1 MHLSLRRIVCAAV
14 WVAALAACEPRPP
27 AGQATGALL
36 TAQLLGQ
43 TYLDENRLAD
53 AEAEFAKLVRL
64 APDHPAGY
72 ANLALVQLQ
81 LGRYDRA
88 EEQVRRALRLAA
100 EDPEILLILATTY
113 QLAGRENEAREVLE
127 QMVRRQPADLRALY
141 ALATLYRG
149 RADDA
154 SRRRAAALLE
164 QLVDAAPANVA
175 ARLDLVEVLLYT
187 REPDRAAAHLEEIQR
202 QLPELPREAARAFDR
217 ALLFMRRSDAQGALS
232 PLERFKNLVALAPF
246 YQTKIR
252 DLWGPRGEQV
262 GVPTVTLSPIS
273 IRPRDPRAVLAT
285 LRFQDASAGVGLSA
299 LPPAVAGAALAV
311 GDYDGDGDPDLYAG
325 RDSAAELLRN
335 QSGGF
340 EQQSPPVQ
348 PRDLGTPLA
357 ALFADYD
364 NDGWLDLFATG
375 SRRNGLLRNAGDGRF
390 EDVTAAAGLLG
401 PPQARRAR
409 FLDADHDG
417 DLDLFLAGPGG
428 NRLYRNNLDG
438 TFTDQTSAS
447 GLTRAGSRDAAF
459 GDFDDDGDLDLF
471 VVNERASNALY
482 TNQREGRFEDVAQPS
497 GLATQGGSGAVAVG
511 DYDNDGAL
519 DLFVAG
525 VAGGQHTLYRNRGD
539 GTFEPDWRSRGALRA
554 IEGAAGNDATF
565 FDFDNDG
572 FLDLLFVGQ
581 APAPSGRGLV
591 LFHNDGTGRFEDRS
605 SVLPADIASGRR
617 AVVTDFGDDGDLDLF
632 LMTADG
638 QVRLLRNDGA
648 DANPYL
654 NLRLLGLRTGSGKNN
669 HFGIGAKAELR
680 AGDLYQMRVVTD
692 PTTHFGLG
700 PRLKAD
706 VVRIR
711 WTNGVYQ
718 DLFYPG
724 SDQDLMERQLLKG
737 SCAFLYAWDG
747 TRYAF
752 VTDLMWR
759 SALGMPLGIMAAG
772 GSYGPP
778 GASQEYLRIPG
789 PALQPKDGAYSV
801 QITEELW
808 ETAYVDEVK
817 LLTVDH
823 PDSVEIYVDER
834 FVPPAPPT
842 LRIYQLRRARPP
854 RSAVDDQGTDLLP
867 MLREQDDGYAAMLK
881 PGRYQG
887 TTELHD
893 LILDLGPVPAGD
905 STFLALTG
913 WVFPTDASINLAI
926 SQSKRFTTVPPLLQV
941 PDGDGQ
947 WRTVL
952 PDLGFPA
959 GKNKT
964 VVADLTG
971 KFLSPDHRVRIRTN
985 MEVYWDRIF
994 VAVGGMA
1001 GALTV
1006 TTLEPVWADLHQ
1018 RGFSRMYRKG
1028 GRYGPHWFDYDR
1040 VSRESP
1046 WGPITGAF
1054 TRHGDVLPLLR
1065 QSDDMYVIMA
1075 PGDEVTVRFDAG
1087 RPPALPA
1094 GWRRDFLIYT
1104 DGWIKDAD
1112 LNTATGDRVAP
1123 LPFHAMSRYPYG
1135 TEESYPSDPVHRR
1148 YLAEFNTRTV
1158 GPRGR

>member
-1 MHLSLRRIVCAAV
+1 MPIVCAAV
-14 WVAALAACEPRPP
+14 CAAALLACERPP
-27 AGQATGALL
+27 AGQATSELL
-36 TAQLLGQ
+36 TAQLVGR
-43 TYLDENRLAD
+43 TYLDENRLPE
-53 AEAEFAKLVRL
+53 AEAEFTKLVRL

-72 ANLALVQLQ
+72 ANLALVALQ

-88 EEQVRRALRLAA
+88 EEQARRALRLAP
-100 EDPEILLILATTY
+100 EDPEILLILATTH
-113 QLAGRENEAREVLE
+113 QVAGRENQARDLLE
-127 QMVRRQPADLRALY
+127 QMVQRQPADLRALH
-141 ALATLYRG
+141 ALATLYRA
-149 RADDA
+149 RADDS
-154 SRRRAAALLE
+154 SRQRAAALLE
-164 QLVDAAPANVA
+164 QLVEAAPANVA
-175 ARLDLVEVLLYT
+175 ARLDLAEVLLHN
-187 REPDRAAAHLEEIQR
+187 RQPDRAAMHLEEIQR
-202 QLPELPREAARAFDR
+202 QLPEVPREAQRSFDR
-217 ALLFMRRSDAQGALS
+217 ALLLMRRADAAGALA
-232 PLERFKNLVALAPF
+232 PLERFRGFVALAPF
-246 YQTKIR
+246 YQNKIR

-273 IRPRDPRAVLAT
+273 IRPRGPGAVLAN
-285 LRFQDASAGVGLSA
+285 LRFQDASADLGLTA
-299 LPPAVAGAALAV
+299 LAPAIAGAALAV

-325 RDSAAELLRN
+325 RDSGAVWLRN
-335 QSGGF
+335 QSGRF
-340 EQQSPPVQ
+340 EDQMPPAL
-348 PRDLGTPLA
+348 PRDLGAPLA
-357 ALFADYD
+357 AIFADHD
-364 NDGWLDLFATG
+364 NDGRLDLFVTG
-375 SRRNGLLRNAGDGRF
+375 LRRNALLRNAGDGRF
-390 EDVTAAAGLLG
+390 EDRTGPAGLSG
-401 PPQARRAR
+401 PPGGHRAL

-417 DLDLFLAGPGG
+417 DLDLFLAVPGG

-438 TFTDQTSAS
+438 TFSDQTAAS
-447 GLTRAGSRDAAF
+447 GLAGAASRDAAF

-471 VVNERASNALY
+471 VVNQRASNALY
-482 TNQREGRFEDVAQPS
+482 TNQRAGRFADVAQTS
-497 GLATQGGSGAVAVG
+497 GLVTQGGSGAVAAG

-525 VAGGQHTLYRNRGD
+525 GAGGQHTLYRNRGD
-539 GTFEPDWRSRGALRA
+539 GTFAPDLRSRGALRA
-554 IEGAAGNDATF
+554 LEAVAGHDAAF

-572 FLDLLFVGQ
+572 FLDLLFVGE
-581 APAPSGRGLV
+581 APAAGARGLF

-605 SVLPADIASGRR
+605 SVLPADLGSGRR
-617 AVVTDFGDDGDLDLF
+617 AVVTDFGDDGDLDIL
-632 LMTADG
+632 LMTAEG
-638 QVRLLRNDGA
+638 HVRLLRNDGG

-669 HFGIGAKAELR
+669 HFGIGAKVELK
-680 AGDLYQMRVVTD
+680 AGDQYQLRVVTD
-692 PTTHFGLG
+692 PVTHFGLG

-724 SDQDLMERQLLKG
+724 SDQDLVERQLLKG

-778 GASQEYLRIPG
+778 QASQEYLKIPG
-789 PALQPKDGAYSV
+789 PALQPKDGAYSL

-808 ETAYVDEVK
+808 ETAYLDEVK
-817 LLTVDH
+817 LLAVDH
-823 PDSVEIYVDER
+823 RDSVEIYVDER

-842 LRIYQLRRARPP
+842 LRIYQLRGARPP
-854 RSAVDDQGTDLLP
+854 RAAKDDQGTDLLP
-867 MLREQDDGYAAMLK
+867 MLRAQDDVYAAMLK
-881 PGRYQG
+881 AGRYQG

-893 LILDLGPVPAGD
+893 LILDLGPHPEGD
-905 STFLALTG
+905 STFLVLTG
-913 WVFPTDASINLAI
+913 WVFPTDASINVAI
-926 SQSKRFTTVPPLLQV
+926 SQSKQFTTVPPLLQV
-941 PDGDGQ
+941 PDRNGE

-971 KFLSPDHRVRIRTN
+971 KLPSGDHRVRIRTN
-985 MEVYWDRIF
+985 MEVYWDRIV
-994 VAVGGMA
+994 VATGGTA
-1001 GALTV
+1001 GPLTL
-1006 TTLEPVWADLHQ
+1006 TTLEPVWADLHD

-1040 VSRESP
+1040 VTRASP

-1065 QSDDMYVIMA
+1065 ASDDMYVIMA
-1075 PGDEVTVRFDAG
+1075 PRDEVTVRFDA
-1087 RPPALPA
+1087 RRAPALPA

-1112 LNTATGDRVAP
+1112 LNTATGDRVEP

-1135 TEESYPSDPVHRR
+1135 AEESYPTGPAHRR
-1148 YLAEFNTRTV
+1148 YLAEFNTRIV
-1158 GPRGR
+1158 VPRGR